1 MFLFELFSRI
11 ISGLSAEDITDE
23 GILREPDEQE
33 ESGAEDDGTA
43 GVFSVGYS
51 SSSSCKT
58 PVTPQITNQE
68 TDGQP
73 HFPALSCANGICNNF
88 LLQQDPLT
96 GSLTL
101 LPVQIAVLQPI
112 TGADHFSTEALK
124 ASAGRVR
131 NESICVTH
139 RDSETEIRAQPSA
152 VHHCMKHSRL
162 LHIIELLRE
171 EFTFDADL
179 ENRVQDLAMGKNIIS
194 FFKDLFELFYIYI

>member
-1 MFLFELFSRI
+1 MLLFELFSRTV
-11 ISGLSAEDITDE
+11 SGRTAEDVTDE

-43 GVFSVGYS
+43 GVFSVSYS

-58 PVTPQITNQE
+58 PGTPHITNQE

-101 LPVQIAVLQPI
+101 LPVQIAVPQPI
-112 TGADHFSTEALK
+112 TGVDPLSTEPLK
-124 ASAGRVR
+124 ASGGSV
-131 NESICVTH
+131 SVTH
-139 RDSETEIRAQPSA
+139 RDSETDIRAQLNA
-152 VHHCMKHSRL
+152 VHHCMKRSRL
-162 LHIIELLRE
+162 QHITELIRDQ
-171 EFTFDADL
+171 FTFDASL
-179 ENRVQDLAMGKNIIS
+179 ENGVQDLAMGKNCIHS
-194 FFKDLFELFYIYI
+194 FKDLFELFYV